1 MQDYNQTAE
10 LLRIIDQPAF
20 AVADGA
26 ILLANDAALQ
36 RQIALGAQIDAIL
49 LTGKEAYSAFT
60 DGRLHLRLNVEGA
73 VWDASVTKMM
83 DVDLFLME
91 RSVSD
96 QDLQIM
102 ALAAMQLRSPL
113 SELVALTNQLF
124 PEGSVKDPVLSAKL
138 NRSLLSMQRLLGNMA
153 DAPRYSNS
161 KNYIMQTQNINAYIQ
176 EIIDKSQ
183 LLLEKAGYKL
193 IYSAPEEEIFALIST
208 ERLER
213 AIYNLLSNAMKFSP
227 VGSVIAVRLEKCGD
241 MLMFTVADEGDGLT
255 DDSCGSIFTR
265 YLREPAIEDSRIGM
279 GLGMLYVCAAASAH
293 GGTVLLRQP
302 EGKGLSVTMTLSIK
316 NSQPGML
323 HSDIFPIDYS
333 GGQDHALLELSDALP
348 FELYEK

>member
-1 MQDYNQTAE
+1 MQDNKQAAE

-20 AVADGA
+20 AVSDGT

-36 RQIALGAQIDAIL
+36 RQVALGAQVDAIL
-49 LTGKEAYSAFT
+49 HTGKEAYYTFT
-60 DGRLHLRLNVEGA
+60 DGRLHLRLNIEGSI
-73 VWDASVTKMM
+73 WDASVTKMM

-91 RSVSD
+91 RSVSE

-113 SELVALTNQLF
+113 SELMALTDQLF
-124 PEGSVKDPVLSAKL
+124 PDGAIKDPVLSAKL
-138 NRSLLSMQRLLGNMA
+138 NRSLLSMQRLVGNMA

-161 KNYIMQTQNINAYIQ
+161 KNYTMQTRNVNAYIQ
-176 EIIDKSQ
+176 EIMEKSQ

-193 IYSAPEEEIFALIST
+193 IYTAPEEEIFALIST

-213 AIYNLLSNAMKFSP
+213 AIYNLLSNATKFSP
-227 VGSVIAVRLEKCGD
+227 VGSVITGRLEKCGE
-241 MLMFTVADEGDGLT
+241 MLMLTVTDEGNGLPDDG
-255 DDSCGSIFTR
+255 CGNIFTR
-265 YLREPAIEDSRIGM
+265 YLREPAIEDSRTGM

-316 NSQPGML
+316 NNQPGTL
-323 HSDIFPIDYS
+323 RSDVFPIDYS